1 MFDLVTF
8 DGTVDHLPC
17 EGYVVYEFACN
28 ATIGSSARNAPQG
41 VEIVHCKCGLE
52 IESNDR
58 GNIVCCALN
67 ILTGWIC
74 AHYECS
80 YYYLLLLPAM
90 MP

>member
-8 DGTVDHLPC
+8 DGTVDHFIPR

-58 GNIVCCALN
+58 GNNSMLRLEHPHWMDMCAL
-67 ILTGWIC
+67 
-74 AHYECS
+74 
-80 YYYLLLLPAM
+80 
-90 MP
+90 